1 MKEVLELGLAG
12 VPILSMLVC
21 GDRAEGNIVIP
32 RDDITAEEAKLYF
45 DQLCLRWYQL
55 ATYMPTFR
63 TEYGHGDYN
72 ELPSANINYKW
83 IYRSL
88 SRRIMVSIKYKCGK
102 GITLFESSMLF
113 AVKIQLRL
121 IIYF

>member
-12 VPILSMLVC
+12 VPIVSMLVC

-32 RDDITAEEAKLYF
+32 RDDITAEEAKIYF

-72 ELPSANINYKW
+72 ELPSVNINYKW

-88 SRRIMVSIKYKCGK
+88 SRRIMVSIKYNCGRHK
-102 GITLFESSMLF
+102 TLYYL
-113 AVKIQLRL
+113 Q
-121 IIYF
+121 